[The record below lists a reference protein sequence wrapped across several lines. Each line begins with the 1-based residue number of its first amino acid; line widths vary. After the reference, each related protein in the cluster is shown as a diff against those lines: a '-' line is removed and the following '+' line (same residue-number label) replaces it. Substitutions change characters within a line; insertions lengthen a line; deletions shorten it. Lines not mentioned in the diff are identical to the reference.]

1 METLTEREAY
11 LWCREMDV
19 TAKPKFAV
27 SGELRGASDEDILKI
42 VNRLIELAH
51 PKVVDRRKE
60 KGGQLPTVLISTR
73 QILSKEYFP
82 SMIAVSPDYGRQWR
96 ITWPTESEVETRQ
109 QKSTTQLRKTSEGQ
123 PSNPFRASQEETA
136 APADVLMTAMEK
148 LVSQFAKMQPEGN
161 YHHLRT
167 FSGALPTPGEE
178 GYETWRDITLLC
190 LEECQCTDAVKKQRI
205 VESLRGAAMEVV
217 QAAWRS
223 KPQATYQDYMSA
235 LEDAFGS
242 PEDAT
247 DLLYKLRT
255 TYQLPDEKM
264 SDYLYQLDK
273 LVHRIVSKGGVSPKE
288 VDQCHLEQ
296 VLRGALTHDPIA
308 QRMRSCDREKIPG
321 SFHELLK
328 EVHKEGVILAAREK
342 TSPRVTTVALKPAA
356 DCREMELLTVIEK
369 QGEQIPQLLSAQ
381 AKTLQQLQNAAEV
394 AEKKTLVSG
403 SENDDLCRVRSRK
416 PEG

>member
-19 TAKPKFAV
+19 TAKQSFAV
-27 SGELRGASDEDILKI
+27 SGELRDASDEEILKI
-42 VNRLIELAH
+42 VNRLTELAH

-60 KGGQLPTVLISTR
+60 KGGQLPTALISTG
-73 QILSKEYFP
+73 QILRKEYFP
-82 SMIAVSPDYGRQWR
+82 SMITVPPEHGRQWK
-96 ITWPTESEVETRQ
+96 ITWPIESKVETQ
-109 QKSTTQLRKTSEGQ
+109 QQGSNTQPRKTSISP
-123 PSNPFRASQEETA
+123 PSTPFRASQEETA
-136 APADVLMTAMEK
+136 VPADVLMTAMEK

-161 YHHLRT
+161 YRRLRT
-167 FSGALPTPGEE
+167 FSGALPTPAGEE
-178 GYETWRDITLLC
+178 GYDTWRDVTLLC
-190 LEECQCTDAVKKQRI
+190 SEEWQCTDAVKKQRI
-205 VESLRGAAMEVV
+205 VESLRGTAMEVV
-217 QAAWRS
+217 QAVWRNR
-223 KPQATYQDYMSA
+223 PQATYQDYMSA

-264 SDYLYQLDK
+264 SYYLYRLDK
-273 LVHRIVSKGGVSPKE
+273 LAQRIVSKGGVSPKE
-288 VDQCHLEQ
+288 VDQCRLEQ

-328 EVHKEGVILAAREK
+328 EVRKEEFILAAREK
-342 TSPRVTTVALKPAA
+342 ISPRVTTVALKPAA

-369 QGEQIPQLLSAQ
+369 QGEQITQLLSAK
-381 AKTLQQLQNAAEV
+381 AKTIQRLQSAVEV
-394 AEKKTLVSG
+394 AEKQTLVSG
-403 SENDDLCRVRSRK
+403 S
-416 PEG
+416 